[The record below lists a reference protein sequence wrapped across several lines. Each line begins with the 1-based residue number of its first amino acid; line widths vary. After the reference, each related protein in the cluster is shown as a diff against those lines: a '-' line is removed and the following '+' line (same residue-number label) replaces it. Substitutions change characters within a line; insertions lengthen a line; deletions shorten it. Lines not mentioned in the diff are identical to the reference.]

1 MSRKEEKTKPETRM
15 VHIRLPEDVHKKV
28 RVRAA
33 ESDTTIQD
41 WVLEAI
47 QEYLKPAGEQKVNR
61 IEK

>member
-1 MSRKEEKTKPETRM
+1 MDKKQGMAKPKIRM
-15 VHIRLPEDVHKKV
+15 VHIRLPEDIHKKV

-47 QEYLKPAGEQKVNR
+47 RDHLKVSGEQEVKNG
-61 IEK
+61 

>member
-1 MSRKEEKTKPETRM
+1 M
-15 VHIRLPEDVHKKV
+15 VHIRLPEDIHKRV

>member
-1 MSRKEEKTKPETRM
+1 MDKKQEKTKPKIRM
-15 VHIRLPEDVHKKV
+15 VHIRLPEDIHKKV

-47 QEYLKPAGEQKVNR
+47 REYLDRQGKPKGE
-61 IEK
+61 

>member
-1 MSRKEEKTKPETRM
+1 MNRKEEKAKINTRM
-15 VHIRLPEDVHKKV
+15 VHIRLPEDIHKRV

-61 IEK
+61 TEK